1 MKKDKLLG
9 WDVSPYT
16 TKVFAYFN
24 YKGVP
29 YDYRPPNAYTLA
41 KKVQPA
47 AGKMIMPTVF
57 RPNGDVLQDSGAII
71 DVYESENPEKTVVP
85 PTAKQ
90 ACAALLVELFS
101 DEFLPVAALHYRW
114 NYAGNMTFILN
125 EFGKS
130 ALPYFPGFIQR
141 KVAKSFAGKM
151 KGYLPIL
158 GINKSMRSHLEVE
171 VEALLKKLDTHF
183 SAYPFLLGNRPCIGD
198 FSLYGQVY
206 AHLHR
211 DPDPK
216 DLIKKYDSLY
226 RWMMAINENKYDSDG
241 EWLADDQVPDT
252 LMAVLKE
259 MARLQGPLL
268 ADSRRAVEQ
277 WSTDNPDVEKLPQ
290 KVGETTLTLNGQ
302 TASRFNITYPY
313 WMMQRLLGLVEGKP
327 GDAQGL
333 LKELGLAE
341 AFKTPL
347 PLAGQLK
354 KARLYRA

>member
-1 MKKDKLLG
+1 MANDKLLG

-16 TKVFAYFN
+16 TKVFAYFS
-24 YKGVP
+24 YKHLP
-29 YDYRPPNAYTLA
+29 FDYRPPNAYLLA

-57 RPNGDVLQDSGAII
+57 RPNGDVLQDSSAII
-71 DVYESENPEKTVVP
+71 DIYESEKPENAVVP

-151 KGYLPIL
+151 KGYLPVL
-158 GINKSMRSHLEVE
+158 GINESMRAPLEVE
-171 VEALLKKLDTHF
+171 VEALLKKLDAHF
-183 SAYPFLLGNRPCIGD
+183 AAHPFLLGSRPSIGD
-198 FSLYGQVY
+198 FSLYGQIY

-216 DLIKKYDSLY
+216 DLIKKYASLY
-226 RWMMAINENKYDSDG
+226 RWMMAINENQYDTNG
-241 EWLADDQVPDT
+241 EWLPDDQVPDT
-252 LMAVLKE
+252 LMVILQE
-259 MARLQGPLL
+259 IARLQGPLL
-268 ADSRRAVEQ
+268 ADSRKAVEQ
-277 WSTDNPDVEKLPQ
+277 WTAENPEGQKLPQ

-313 WMMQRLLGLVEGKP
+313 WMMQRLLSQLAGKP

-333 LKELGLAE
+333 LQELGLKALS
-341 AFKTPL
+341 TPL
-347 PLAGQLK
+347 TVKVALK